1 MALGELIWAKLDIH
15 VYSGEI
21 AMIADSLDQLKD
33 KKTKKHGPSLQNLDN
48 KNSDCNQLEQVTEF
62 CTELMTVCTGMSED
76 ILLPN
81 LLKKT
86 REVLN
91 LHIRQMYSYLNN

>member
-15 VYSGEI
+15 MYSGEI

-48 KNSDCNQLEQVTEF
+48 KNSDCNQLEQVNR
-62 CTELMTVCTGMSED
+62 
-76 ILLPN
+76 ILYRANDCLYRN
-81 LLKKT
+81 
-86 REVLN
+86 V
-91 LHIRQMYSYLNN
+91 